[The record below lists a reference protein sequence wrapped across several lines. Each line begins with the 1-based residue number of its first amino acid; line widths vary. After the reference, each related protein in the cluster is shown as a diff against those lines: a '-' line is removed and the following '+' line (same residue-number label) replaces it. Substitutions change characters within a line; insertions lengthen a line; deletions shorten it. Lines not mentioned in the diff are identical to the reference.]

1 MGIANEKVT
10 PGRTSLLDG
19 VNILLESIGEQP
31 INTLDTEQIQDARIA
46 ERTLLEFHKEGQV
59 KGWSWN
65 TEHCYPFTKNTSGEI
80 DIPANVV
87 EFALDPYYYANRYIL
102 RGQRVYDTL
111 NRSYQMEATLT
122 KIDADVIWL
131 LAWNETPEAYN
142 RWVTIRSARVFVA
155 RVLGDDAAYKFTA
168 QDEKDAQIV
177 LERMEQQQQQPN
189 LLTGGRDRL
198 PFRTYEPASGLMTRR
213 LSAGIR
219 L

>member
-1 MGIANEKVT
+1 MGLANEKVT
-10 PGRTSLLDG
+10 PGRTTLLDG
-19 VNILLESIGEQP
+19 VNVLLECIGEQP
-31 INTLDTEQIQDARIA
+31 VNTLDLTQIQDARIA

-65 TEHCYPFTKNTSGEI
+65 TEHCYPFSKNSSGEI
-80 DIPANVV
+80 EIPTNVV
-87 EFALDPYYYANRYIL
+87 EFSLDPYLYANRYIL
-102 RGQRVYDTL
+102 RGQRLYDTT
-111 NRSYQMEATLT
+111 NRSYVMETVVE

-131 LAWNETPEAYN
+131 LSWEETPEAYN

-155 RVLGDDAAYKFTA
+155 RVLGDEAAYKFTA
-168 QDEKDAQIV
+168 QDEKDAQMA
-177 LERMEQQQQQPN
+177 LERMEHRQEQPN
-189 LLTGGRDRL
+189 LLTGGRGRL